1 MNIVEE
7 VLRTAGA
14 GRDTSL
20 ESIKTPRRTIGG
32 RKLSANVSERDMWNA
47 IRAAGTGGSNN
58 SSARRRVDV
67 DLDGSP
73 VVQKTRD
80 DSLMMGGV
88 EDRSTLMTMARLA
101 NGDENTSMDAWQES
115 EDWLN

>member
-1 MNIVEE
+1 
-7 VLRTAGA
+7 
-14 GRDTSL
+14 
-20 ESIKTPRRTIGG
+20 
-32 RKLSANVSERDMWNA
+32 MWNA

-80 DSLMMGGV
+80 DSIMMGGV

-101 NGDENTSMDAWQES
+101 NGDQNTSMDAWQES